1 MFDQFGQNRTTTVLV
16 RPFFFSQKK
25 IRHLRYFYCSLQSVD
40 RFNLLIISFYP
51 SGTEKDVKRTSVGAA
66 IAKFLK
72 PLYISGQEKFE
83 DENTHSLTQVYH
95 EDRKHLYRTG
105 LNFCVAFVGK

>member
-1 MFDQFGQNRTTTVLV
+1 M
-16 RPFFFSQKK
+16 FFFHKK
-25 IRHLRYFYCSLQSVD
+25 KSDICGTCPEIGQLRYIYCSRQSVD
-40 RFNLLIISFYP
+40 RFNLLLTSCYP
-51 SGTEKDVKRTSVGAA
+51 LGTEKDMKRTSVGAA

-105 LNFCVAFVGK
+105 LNFCVAFVGKLPR